1 MNKDLELKDATY
13 YSDLIYELKSLAGF
27 EQQKNVETET
37 RILER
42 HKGIVVEMKDGPLR
56 YMERL
61 SAFQHEL
68 FDIIVEISRKS
79 GINFRGLNEISKCPE
94 LVKDILTQLEIKKN
108 TLEEKNRK
116 VVSNDEVKLI
126 KK

>member
-1 MNKDLELKDATY
+1 MNKDLELKDVTY

-27 EQQKNVETET
+27 DQQKNAETET

-42 HKGIVVEMKDGPLR
+42 HKGIVVEMKDGPLC

-79 GINFRGLNEISKCPE
+79 GINFRGLNEISKCPD
-94 LVKDILTQLEIKKN
+94 LVKDILAQLEIKKN
-108 TLEEKNRK
+108 TLEDENRK
-116 VVSNDEVKLI
+116 VVPNDEAKLI